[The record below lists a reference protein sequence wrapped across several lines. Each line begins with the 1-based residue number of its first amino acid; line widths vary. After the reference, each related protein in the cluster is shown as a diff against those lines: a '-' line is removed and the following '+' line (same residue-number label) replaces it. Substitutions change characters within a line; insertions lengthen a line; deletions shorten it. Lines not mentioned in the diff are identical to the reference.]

1 MKPPAFQC
9 YADDLL
15 AGTADMTAEEFGV
28 YWRLIC
34 HSWNKGGLPNDD
46 QRLAL
51 LAGQCSGNA
60 VAYAK
65 TKFEI
70 GEDGLLRNA
79 RLEKVRSEQQNY
91 SKMQS
96 DKAHLR
102 WDTQHLKKN
111 GASKADAVA
120 LPEHVPHLCSPSPT
134 PSPTPKTSIRSQT
147 KSIHPKT
154 NGLNLTFSMLERVSR
169 EIVTNK
175 RDWYYD
181 NHKLKPDSLLQGS
194 VIGALR
200 DYVGRVSEAQAHE
213 AWQEAATRTHMA
225 VVDGKKIGKTGGY
238 AVECWKEQ
246 LTNIA
251 EKVNGANGTH

>member
-46 QRLAL
+46 TRLAL

-65 TKFEI
+65 TKFDI
-70 GEDGLLRNA
+70 GADGLLRNA
-79 RLEKVRSEQQNY
+79 RLEKVRLEQQNY

-111 GASKADAVA
+111 GTSKTDAVA
-120 LPEHVPHLCSPSPT
+120 LPEHVPQTCSPSPT

-154 NGLNLTFSMLERVSR
+154 NGLKLTFSMLERVSR
-169 EIVTNK
+169 EIVTNA
-175 RDWYYD
+175 RGWNYD
-181 NHKLKPDSLLQGS
+181 NHKLSLDDLSQAGL
-194 VIGALR
+194 VGALKG
-200 DYVGRVSEAQAHE
+200 YVERVTDEQAHE
-213 AWQEAATRTHMA
+213 AWQEASTRTHRAM
-225 VVDGKKIGKTGGY
+225 VDGMPISSKAAY
-238 AVECWKEQ
+238 AVGCWKEQ

-251 EKVNGANGTH
+251 EKVNGN